1 MANQIQLD
9 DEDFPIDIPTS
20 DVYPINKRAMHGLE
34 NLREMLNRYEESKQ
48 ATKPKAKQKE
58 IKVKR
63 AANTNGNK
71 FSSVQ
76 EKAVEQA
83 VNLLNA
89 AKAAYRI
96 VTADNKVYESENY
109 IVSTYKRTLSKDRP
123 YGSIAAHFKPYVEN
137 LQVGESACIPFNEN
151 IHRSVLQSAVSAWM
165 CGHWGKGSYTT
176 LVNKDRQHLEV
187 LRIK

>member
-1 MANQIQLD
+1 MSNQIKLD
-9 DEDFPIDIPTS
+9 DEDLVIDIPTS

-48 ATKPKAKQKE
+48 TTKPKAKQKE

-63 AANTNGNK
+63 AQNNTGK
-71 FSSVQ
+71 FNSVQ

-83 VNLLNA
+83 INLLNA
-89 AKAAYRI
+89 SKCAYRI
-96 VTADNKVYESENY
+96 VTADNKIHESENF
-109 IVSTYKRTLSKDRP
+109 IVSTYKRPLSKDRP

-137 LQVGESACIPFNEN
+137 LQVGDTACIPFSEK
-151 IHRSVLQSAVSAWM
+151 IHRSTLQSAMSAWM

-176 LVNKDRQHLEV
+176 LVNKDRQHIEV
-187 LRIK
+187 LRVK

>member
-9 DEDFPIDIPTS
+9 DEDFPIDIPMS
-20 DVYPINKRAMHGLE
+20 DTYKAKPKGVHGLE
-34 NLREMLNRYEESKQ
+34 NLRAVILDYEESQK
-48 ATKPKAKQKE
+48 AVKPKAKQKK

-71 FSSVQ
+71 FNSVQ

-96 VTADNKVYESENY
+96 VTADNKIYESENY
-109 IVSTYKRTLSKDRP
+109 IASTNKRALSKDRP
-123 YGSIAAHFKPYVEN
+123 YGAIAAHFKPYVEN
-137 LQVGESACIPFNEN
+137 LQVGESACIPFNEQ
-151 IHRSVLQSAVSAWM
+151 IHRSNLQSAVSAWM